1 LVDAIIER
9 NHAHGLEIVQAAQDA
24 GSDPRQFA
32 RQVVDYLRAILLAK
46 AEGTDRADV
55 PPEAKLQVKKQSE
68 QIDNSR
74 LLACIRFFSSA
85 AGETPRGGTWQ
96 PGLQL
101 ELAVV
106 QSMDTASF
114 PAGNGSHSTPMI
126 QTLNTEKRKLP
137 VADKISQEKDVQ
149 ISNVNNQAAIPVQEQ
164 LETPSEKN
172 PPSDTNTPMSLI
184 TQRWVAVKDL
194 VKSRRIPTAGLLNSS
209 TPMIKGNI
217 LVLGFQGEVVR
228 SKMDTPENL
237 ELTRQAI
244 REVCG
249 MDVDIRCIVNTR
261 SGSAVPID
269 EDIESDGLVGTA
281 LGQGGQIVH
290 KD

>member
-1 LVDAIIER
+1 M
-9 NHAHGLEIVQAAQDA
+9 
-24 GSDPRQFA
+24 
-32 RQVVDYLRAILLAK
+32 LAK
-46 AEGTDRADV
+46 AEGIERTDV
-55 PPEAKLQVKKQSE
+55 PPEIKARVKEQSD
-68 QIDNSR
+68 QLDNMR
-74 LLACIRFFSSA
+74 LLNFIRFFSAA

-106 QSMDTASF
+106 QSMEFASPQGGNEPRSAPLNQTVF
-114 PAGNGSHSTPMI
+114 VQKSKPESEPVSSPTKVSSPPVVKTPVKVSEPVHANPQSPKEGNPAGN
-126 QTLNTEKRKLP
+126 Q
-137 VADKISQEKDVQ
+137 V
-149 ISNVNNQAAIPVQEQ
+149 
-164 LETPSEKN
+164 
-172 PPSDTNTPMSLI
+172 SLI
-184 TQRWVAVKDL
+184 TQRWKEIKEAVKAKR
-194 VKSRRIPTAGLLNSS
+194 VPTSGLLNSS
-209 TPMIKGNI
+209 TPMVKGNT

-244 REVCG
+244 KEVCG
-249 MDVDIRCIVNTR
+249 IDVTIRCIVNTR
-261 SGSAVPID
+261 NGSAVPAD